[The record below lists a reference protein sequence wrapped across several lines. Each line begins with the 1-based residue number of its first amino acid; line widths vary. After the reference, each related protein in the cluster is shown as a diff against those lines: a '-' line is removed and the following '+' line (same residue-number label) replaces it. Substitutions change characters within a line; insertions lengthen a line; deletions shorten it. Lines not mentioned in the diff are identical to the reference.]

1 MKVTLQIS
9 IEIDLLVELKQLTGK
24 DETISNLINRI
35 IEKHLGMEPKVK
47 ANKETNFAPASPK
60 SNTQDT
66 DIQYDDS
73 VDENN
78 PLFTDQEIKQA
89 KFNKLKGLLT
99 AKQPFKSTIEAIK
112 AV

>member
-24 DETISNLINRI
+24 DETISNLINSI
-35 IEKHLGMEPKVK
+35 IAKHLGIEPKVK
-47 ANKETNFAPASPK
+47 ANKKPTLTAQHID
-60 SNTQDT
+60 TQH
-66 DIQYDDS
+66 DDD
-73 VDENN
+73 VGENN
-78 PLFTDQEIKQA
+78 PLFSDQEIKQA